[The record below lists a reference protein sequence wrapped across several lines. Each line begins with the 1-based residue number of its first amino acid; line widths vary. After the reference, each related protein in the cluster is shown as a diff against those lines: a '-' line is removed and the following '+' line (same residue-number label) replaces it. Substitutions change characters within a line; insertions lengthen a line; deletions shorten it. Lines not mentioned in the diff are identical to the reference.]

1 MMTPEQVATKVLVEH
16 SIRPDWRRTGEQI
29 HSLIVEAIKMDRA
42 QRERDHGHAP
52 VETITSIRRQIW
64 GIEP

>member
-1 MMTPEQVATKVLVEH
+1 MGRSVMTLAGADAIAYLSFE
-16 SIRPDWRRTGEQI
+16 PDPSYYSDIYE
-29 HSLIVEAIKMDRA
+29 EDKMDRA
-42 QRERDHGHAP
+42 QRERDHGLAP